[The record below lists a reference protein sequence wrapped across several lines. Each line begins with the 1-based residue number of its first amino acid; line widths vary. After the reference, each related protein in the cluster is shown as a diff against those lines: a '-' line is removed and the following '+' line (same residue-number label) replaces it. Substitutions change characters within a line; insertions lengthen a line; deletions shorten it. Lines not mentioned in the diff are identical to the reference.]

1 MPKIFDDMYSKLTE
15 RVNYKLLFLVP
26 VILAAVMIFL
36 IILRGIPL
44 GIDFQGGTL
53 IKVTLDTPIDTTILN
68 GLRTDLE
75 SMGLE
80 DLRIYLGRERVT
92 GENILTIKTLTFVNK
107 TRIFPILE
115 SHLGELSE
123 IDIVTTY
130 IIENIPPGF
139 EDKLKSRLG
148 GHVDVQFDRNT
159 SLLRISAYELDE
171 KQIFFIL
178 QNYLSE
184 NLTVNFEKKN
194 FNMKVVGPTLGKA
207 FREQGMGAIIIA
219 YILIILVIFIAF
231 RDFVPSIAVIL
242 AATFD
247 ALFAAGGMSLF
258 GITLEP
264 ASLVAIIML
273 VGYSV
278 DTDILLTTRVL
289 KTRTGTV
296 NERIDNAM
304 KTGLTMTTTTLCV
317 MFVILI
323 ISTQVIKIDI
333 MADISS
339 VLLVGLI
346 GDIISTWFM
355 NAGILKWYMEEK
367 GGKIRIRRVR
377 I

>member
-1 MPKIFDDMYSKLTE
+1 
-15 RVNYKLLFLVP
+15 
-26 VILAAVMIFL
+26 
-36 IILRGIPL
+36 
-44 GIDFQGGTL
+44 
-53 IKVTLDTPIDTTILN
+53 
-68 GLRTDLE
+68 
-75 SMGLE
+75 
-80 DLRIYLGRERVT
+80 
-92 GENILTIKTLTFVNK
+92 
-107 TRIFPILE
+107 
-115 SHLGELSE
+115 
-123 IDIVTTY
+123 
-130 IIENIPPGF
+130 
-139 EDKLKSRLG
+139 
-148 GHVDVQFDRNT
+148 
-159 SLLRISAYELDE
+159 
-171 KQIFFIL
+171 
-178 QNYLSE
+178 
-184 NLTVNFEKKN
+184 
-194 FNMKVVGPTLGKA
+194 
-207 FREQGMGAIIIA
+207 
-219 YILIILVIFIAF
+219 ILIILVIFIAF